1 MVYEFSMKR
10 SPPLKH
16 IQIWLNCHT
25 KNKGLC
31 DMIIVTGGAGF
42 IGSAIVW
49 QLNQL
54 GENKI
59 LIVDELGKDDK
70 WKNLVP
76 LKFEDFIH
84 KDDFISMIIDQ
95 EVSFDISAIIHMGAN
110 SSTTEKDADHLFSN
124 NYLYTK
130 ELAKYCLGKN
140 IRFIYASSAATYGD
154 GSLGFDDDENKLE
167 SLRPLNMYGYSK
179 QLFDLW
185 VKRNNAFDKIV
196 GLKYFNVYG
205 PNEYHKGDMRS
216 VVHKAF
222 EQVRETGK
230 VKLFKSLN
238 PNYKDGEQLRDFIYI
253 KDAVDMTLFF
263 LNNTNKNGLYNIGTG
278 RARNWNDLVTALFK
292 AVGKPVNI
300 EYIDMPDHL
309 IEKYQYYTE
318 ANMDKIKKAG
328 YKFPFTSLEDGVTD
342 YVKNYLLEK
351 LYLGA

>member
-1 MVYEFSMKR
+1 
-10 SPPLKH
+10 
-16 IQIWLNCHT
+16 
-25 KNKGLC
+25 
-31 DMIIVTGGAGF
+31 MIVVTGGAGF

-49 QLNQL
+49 RMNQL

-59 LIVDELGKDDK
+59 IIVDELGTDEK

-76 LKFEDFIH
+76 LKFDDFIH
-84 KDDFISMIIDQ
+84 KDDFISMILNQ
-95 EVSFDISAIIHMGAN
+95 ELSFEISAIVHMGAN
-110 SSTTEKDADHLFSN
+110 SSTTEKDADNLFSN

-130 ELAKYCLGKN
+130 ELAKYCLEKS

-167 SLRPLNMYGYSK
+167 SLQPMNMYGYSK

-185 VKRNNAFDKIV
+185 AKRNGAFDKIV

-222 EQVRETGK
+222 EQIRDTGK

-238 PNYKDGEQLRDFIYI
+238 SKYKDGEQLRDFIYI

-263 LNNTNKNGLYNIGTG
+263 LDKPKVNGLFNVGTG
-278 RARNWNDLVTALFK
+278 KSRTWNDLVTSIFK
-292 AVGKPVNI
+292 ALNKAVNI
-300 EYIDMPDHL
+300 EYIDLPEHL
-309 IEKYQYYTE
+309 REKYQYFTE
-318 ANMDKIKKAG
+318 AKMDKIKKAG
-328 YKFPFTSLEDGVTD
+328 YSIPIKSLEDGVAD
-342 YVKNYLLEK
+342 YVKNYLLRNQF
-351 LYLGA
+351 LGA